1 VLENRP
7 NQLGF
12 NTLNLIK
19 TQMISI
25 KQIPMI
31 IEFKVET
38 VSLLSNLKRRYN
50 EAIAYMQMK
59 ISDAKGFNRN
69 FMVALL
75 N

>member
-1 VLENRP
+1 
-7 NQLGF
+7 
-12 NTLNLIK
+12 
-19 TQMISI
+19 
-25 KQIPMI
+25 MI

-38 VSLLSNLKRRYN
+38 VSLLSNLKRRYK
-50 EAIAYMQMK
+50 ETITYMQMK